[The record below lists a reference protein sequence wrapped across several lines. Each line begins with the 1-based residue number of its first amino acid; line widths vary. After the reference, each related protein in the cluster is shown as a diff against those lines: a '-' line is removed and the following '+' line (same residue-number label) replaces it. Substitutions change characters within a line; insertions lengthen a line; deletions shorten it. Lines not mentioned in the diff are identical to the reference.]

1 MKKLTLITRISIAI
15 FLFIMILALALAIP
29 VYKRLETIIDKY
41 TSQICEQVTER
52 TGLTI
57 SYDSISPSV
66 LAYLGIK
73 GIKVS
78 DSQGKVLV
86 DVSLHPRHQRR
97 PWPQWVG
104 KCCLFRRKSQPCRVH
119 LK

>member
-15 FLFIMILALALAIP
+15 FLFIMTLALALAIP
-29 VYKRLETIIDKY
+29 VYKRLETIVDKY
-41 TSQICEQVTER
+41 TSQLCDQVTEI
-52 TGLTI
+52 TGLTL

-78 DSQGKVLV
+78 DSKGRVLV
-86 DVSLHPRHQRR
+86 DVNKTY
-97 PWPQWVG
+97 V
-104 KCCLFRRKSQPCRVH
+104 K
-119 LK
+119 